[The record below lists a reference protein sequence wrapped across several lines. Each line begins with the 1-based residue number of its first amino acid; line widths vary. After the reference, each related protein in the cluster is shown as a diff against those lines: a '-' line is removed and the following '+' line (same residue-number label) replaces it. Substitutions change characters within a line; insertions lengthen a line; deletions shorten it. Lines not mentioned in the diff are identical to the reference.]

1 MPTATFQTLNLPKT
15 FSLTQDLS
23 CLLRANV
30 IHYEMRDY
38 FDLGA
43 SVCSLAG
50 QE

>member
-1 MPTATFQTLNLPKT
+1 MPTANFQTLNLPKT

-43 SVCSLAG
+43 SACSLAD